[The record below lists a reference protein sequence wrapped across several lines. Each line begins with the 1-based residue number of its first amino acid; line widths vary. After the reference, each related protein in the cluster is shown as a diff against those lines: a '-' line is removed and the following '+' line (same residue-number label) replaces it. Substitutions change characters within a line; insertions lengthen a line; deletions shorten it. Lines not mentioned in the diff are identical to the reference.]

1 MKTLT
6 RRLVPPALLAALLAP
21 LAGCGGSSPAGQ
33 PPGASGAVKP
43 APASGVGIE
52 LRRGK
57 DPRELVRIGTRGV
70 VIGPEAG
77 RLEWKLFGEPRRA
90 DDAWY
95 FLRTYGP
102 FHEVTS
108 EGEIHFRGR
117 GRVKPGPVERR
128 MILEWTR
135 QVAAEAAGGR
145 SGAAYGLVLA
155 GHQGAS
161 SGICEDVA
169 LYLTG
174 EAVATAC
181 GWPEDARGRLEPAQ
195 LARVYAWF
203 DRLQPFQTQG
213 AVEENARAGAL
224 ETRVIFAGRGRSPA
238 SVQQQVEI
246 QAFAIRLFAELEAR
260 HTGNAPAPPPP
271 PAAPGTPAARTP
283 VPETP
288 EAPPSAKLLLPP
300 SAMSPREEPI
310 PLRFPEAPPAPPPSR
325 GTASPSAPR
334 AAEPRPQAPE
344 ARGNPFPQGG

>member
-1 MKTLT
+1 MNTLT
-6 RRLVPPALLAALLAP
+6 RRLLVLAAFFAL
-21 LAGCGGSSPAGQ
+21 LAGCGGSPSGQ
-33 PPGASGAVKP
+33 PQGAAGPVKAAMASSGA
-43 APASGVGIE
+43 GIE

-70 VIGPEAG
+70 VIGPEGG
-77 RLEWKLFGEPRRA
+77 RLEWKFFEEPRRA

-95 FLRTYGP
+95 LLRTYGP
-102 FHEVTS
+102 FHAVTA

-128 MILEWTR
+128 MILDWTR

-181 GWPEDARGRLEPAQ
+181 GWPDEARGRLDPAQ

-203 DRLQPFQTQG
+203 DRLQPFQTHG

-224 ETRVIFAGRGRSPA
+224 ETRMIFAGRGPSPA
-238 SVQQQVEI
+238 SPQQQMEI
-246 QAFAIRLFAELEAR
+246 QGFALRLFAELEAR

-271 PAAPGTPAARTP
+271 PAAPGTPAART
-283 VPETP
+283 VAPEAA
-288 EAPPSAKLLLPP
+288 EAPPTARLLLPP
-300 SAMSPREEPI
+300 PAMSPREEPI
-310 PLRFPEAPPAPPPSR
+310 PLRFPETPPAPPPSR

-334 AAEPRPQAPE
+334 AAGPRPQAPE